1 MIIFLLDCFINLCIC
16 YLAVARKKLEK
27 MNFQGVSS
35 SEITQAITEMQE
47 IKKSMSQWTGDM
59 EKFRNGQKLLDRQR
73 YHPPSD
79 WLYID
84 QVEGEWSA
92 VKQLVSRKG
101 QQMENELPTIQ
112 AQILSDE
119 QIQNEKIK
127 EIEELWRNQRPNSGD
142 VLPHK
147 ALDILN
153 IIDGQVQRVKESYT
167 RICKAKELLGLE
179 PGNLARLEVLEE
191 EVGGL
196 KNVWTELN
204 RVWAGIEALKETP
217 LSGVVAKKLK
227 STLEEA
233 IEQLNALPN
242 RLRQYEAFEAMKD
255 RLQRFKKMNLII
267 LELKS
272 DAVKPRHWKKL
283 LDKLKITVSFTELNI
298 GHLWASDLIRNEN
311 AIKDI
316 LTVATGEYVLE
327 KMLRDIKEYWNA
339 FELELARYQNKC
351 KLIRGW
357 DELFAKMDD
366 DMNNLSSMKISPYYK
381 AFEEEILPWDDKLQ
395 KMRIIFDIWI
405 DVQRRWVYLEGIFFG
420 ASDIKEQ
427 LSNEYTRFKG
437 IDNEFTSLMKKVAA
451 KPNILDVISQPGLQ
465 KTLERLADLLAKIQK
480 ALGEYLETQR
490 SAFARF
496 YFVGDED
503 LLEIIGNS
511 KDVKNVQRHF
521 NKMFA
526 GISTLSN
533 EEEGD
538 LITGMNSR
546 EGESV
551 KFSKSVKISEDPK
564 INVWL
569 SKVEDQMQLSIADN
583 LQSAIKEISV
593 LSETKDKSKEQEK
606 LKQIELYPAQ
616 VVVLSMQVIWS
627 TKVEQA
633 LETGAAGLQEV
644 VSYIIDYLSL
654 LAERVLTDLPKEIR
668 QKYEQL
674 ITDFVHQ
681 RDVARL
687 LIVQGANSPKDF
699 AWAYHMRFY
708 WYPKEPSPL
717 KKLSIQMSSARFNY
731 GFEYLGV
738 GEKLVQTPLTDK
750 CYLTLTQALHMRM
763 GGNPFG
769 PAGTGKTESVKALGS
784 QLGFFVLVFNC
795 DETFDFQAMGRIFV
809 GLCQVGA
816 WGCFDEFNR
825 LEERMLSAV
834 SQQILTI
841 QTGLREKSS
850 KIHLMAKDVK
860 LNQQMGI
867 FVTMNPG
874 YAGRSNLPENLKQLF
889 RQMAMVKPDRELIA
903 QVMLYSQGY
912 RSAERLAGKIVSLF
926 ELCNDQLSSQPH
938 YDFGLRALKAVLN
951 SAGNL
956 RRGEKPVEFTSED
969 EMAEWEQKILLRS
982 VCDTIVPKL
991 IAEDIPLLSTL
1002 LTGVFPGSQINPIK
1016 EDRLREEIKQ
1026 LCIKRNLLCQ
1036 DSFMEKVLQLYQI
1049 QKLVHGVMM
1058 VGPSGCGKSAAWR
1071 ILLEAMY
1078 KVDKIKGEF
1087 YIVDPKAISKDDLYG
1102 KLDSTTLEW
1111 TDGVFTHILRNI
1123 TANVRGESSKRHW
1136 IIFDGDVDPEWAENL
1151 NSVLDDNK
1159 LLTLPNGE
1167 RINIP
1172 PNVRIMFE
1180 VESLKYATLATVSR
1194 CGMVWFSEEV
1204 VSLPMIF
1211 HHYLNRLKEDD
1222 YDDNWKNMFEG
1233 DNEADAK
1240 KSSEGMAKRE
1250 QSQESMTRERCV
1262 AVIKKLFEGES
1273 SFAVN
1278 AIMAADGMKH
1288 VMEFTLIRVIEAT
1301 FALIRKGVTN
1311 VLEYNESHSESP
1323 MDDSL
1328 LERYMRRWV
1337 LIAFAWGVGG
1347 SLNLQRRGEYCAKIQ
1362 SLNTEVTLPNF
1373 QPGTSLLEYGVST
1386 DDAEWYLWKK
1396 RVPTGEIDPQR
1407 VTDADLIITTV
1418 DTVRH
1423 QEILCSW
1430 LSEHRPFILCGPPGS
1445 GKTMTLMSTLKALPD
1460 FEMVFVNFS
1469 SSTSPGL
1476 LIKTFDQYCEYK
1488 KTSNG
1493 VILSPKQP
1501 NKWLIVF
1508 CDEINLPEI
1517 DKYGTI
1523 PVITFLRQLTEHH
1536 GFWRN
1541 SDKQWVSLERIQFV
1555 GACNPPTDSGR
1566 SPLSQRFLRHAPL
1579 ILVDFPGP
1587 DSLRQI
1593 YGTFNRA
1600 MLRKVPTLKQHAD
1613 SLTEAMVD
1621 FYTRSQN
1628 HFTADMQPHY
1638 IYSPRELTRWKYAIN
1653 EALEPLESLE
1663 DLVRLWAHE
1672 ALRLFQDRLVH
1683 PDEKKWCEELV
1694 DEVAMKCFPNLQPNA
1709 LERPILFTTY
1719 LSKNYQSVEREAL
1732 RSFIQARLKVF
1743 YEEELNVP
1751 IVVFDSVLDHILRI
1765 DRVLRQ
1771 PIGHVL
1777 LVGSSGVGKTTLSR
1791 FVSWMNNLSI
1801 FQIKAGRNYSLAD
1814 FDRDLREVMM
1824 RSGCKQEKICFI
1836 FDESNV
1842 LSIAFMERMNALL
1855 ASGEVPGLF
1864 EGEDYMALINQCK
1877 EASLRDNKMVDSEE
1891 QLYKNFIKN
1900 VQRNLHVVFTM
1911 NPSNPDFSNRTA
1923 SSPALFNRCVIDWFG
1938 EWSQEGLFQ
1947 VAKEFTLTVDAEASS
1962 FKKKD
1967 LKENAELRHTFMVNL
1982 IVQIHNSVVE
1992 INKRL
1997 AKSAKKF
2004 NYITPRD
2011 FLDFIKQF
2019 VRLHAEKK
2027 EELIEQQ
2034 RHLGAGLNKLKET
2047 EEQVIKLQ
2055 VELDKYKEE
2064 LDKKEKLANEKLK
2077 LMVAEQNEA
2086 EKRREASIKLSQ
2098 ELDIKQGVIKER
2110 QAIVNQELEE
2120 AVPALEKAKNAV
2132 SGINPK
2138 DLNEMRK
2145 LLKPPELVKL
2155 TAEAVVSLLT
2165 GKVEKWDWKEVLA
2178 EMSKNT
2184 FMSSVL
2190 GFNSEKISAPL
2201 KKKLIDTYTAK
2212 PEWDIERIRR
2222 ASQVAGPLADWVTSQ
2237 IKYADILTKVQP
2249 LRDEV
2254 AGLKKEEEVLLNKAK
2269 ETNRND

>member
-1 MIIFLLDCFINLCIC
+1 MS
-16 YLAVARKKLEK
+16 
-27 MNFQGVSS
+27 FQGVPSN
-35 SEITQAITEMQE
+35 EITQFITEIQE
-47 IKKSMSQWTGDM
+47 IKKNQALWTGDM

-92 VKQLVSRKG
+92 VKQLLTRKN
-101 QQMENELPTIQ
+101 QQMEGEIPTIQ
-112 AQILSDE
+112 AQLLSDE
-119 QIQNEKIK
+119 QVQNGKIK
-127 EIEELWRNQRPNSGD
+127 DIEELWRNQRPYSGD
-142 VLPHK
+142 MLPNE
-147 ALDILN
+147 ALDTLN
-153 IIDGQVQRVKESYT
+153 IIDGQLQRVKENYS
-167 RICKAKELLGLE
+167 RICQAKELLGLE
-179 PGNLARLEVLEE
+179 PGNMQRIEVLEE
-191 EVGGL
+191 EVQGL
-196 KNVWTELN
+196 KGVWSELN
-204 RVWAGIEALKETP
+204 RIWISVEALRETP
-217 LSGVVAKKLK
+217 LTGAVPKKLK
-227 STLEEA
+227 TTLDDA
-233 IEQLNALPN
+233 LEQMNAFPN
-242 RLRQYEAFEAMKD
+242 RLRQYEAFEAMKS
-255 RLQRFKKMNLII
+255 RLLNYKKMNLII
-267 LELKS
+267 IELKS
-272 DAVKPRHWKKL
+272 EAMKPRHWKKL
-283 LDKLKITVSFTELNI
+283 LDKLKISTSLNELTV
-298 GHLWASDLIRNEN
+298 GHLWGVDLLRYEN
-311 AIKDI
+311 PIKDI
-316 LTVATGEYVLE
+316 LTVARGEMVLE
-327 KMLRDIKEYWNA
+327 EMLRGIKEYWNT
-339 FELELARYQNKC
+339 FELELARYQSKC
-351 KLIRGW
+351 KLIKGW

-366 DMNNLSSMKISPYYK
+366 DMNNLASMKISPFYK

-420 ASDIKEQ
+420 SSDIKEQ

-437 IDNEFTSLMKKVAA
+437 IDNEFTSLMKKVAG
-451 KPNILDVISQPGLQ
+451 KPNILDVISLPGLQ

-480 ALGEYLETQR
+480 ALGEYLEMQR

-511 KDVKNVQRHF
+511 RDVKNVQRHF

-526 GISTLSN
+526 GISTLAS
-533 EEEGD
+533 EEAGD
-538 LITGMNSR
+538 LITGMSSR

-551 KFSKSVKISEDPK
+551 KFSSNVKISDNPK

-569 SKVEDQMQLSIADN
+569 TNVENQMQLSIADS
-583 LQSAIKEISV
+583 LSSSVKEIS
-593 LSETKDKSKEQEK
+593 SHSDMKDKSKEQEK
-606 LKQIELYPAQ
+606 LSLIEQYPAQ
-616 VVVLSMQVIWS
+616 VVLLSMQIVWS
-627 TKVEQA
+627 TKIEAA
-633 LETGAAGLQEV
+633 LESGGEAMQGV
-644 VSYIIDYLSL
+644 IDYILNYLTL
-654 LAERVLTDLPKEIR
+654 LAERVLTSLPKEIR

-687 LIVQGANSPKDF
+687 LVSQGTNSPKDF
-699 AWAYHMRFY
+699 SWQYHMRFY

-717 KKLSIQMSSARFNY
+717 KKLSIQMSRASFHY

-750 CYLTLTQALHMRM
+750 CYLTLTQALHLRM

-769 PAGTGKTESVKALGS
+769 PAGTGKTESVKALGA

-841 QTGLREKSS
+841 QTGLREKSNN
-850 KIHLMAKDVK
+850 IYLMGKDVK

-938 YDFGLRALKAVLN
+938 YDFGLRALKSVLA

-956 RRGEKPVEFTSED
+956 KRAEKDVEINTD
-969 EMAEWEQKILLRS
+969 EELIELEQRILLRS

-991 IAEDIPLLSTL
+991 VAEDVPLLSTL
-1002 LTGVFPGSQINPIK
+1002 LSGVFPGSEINPIK
-1016 EDRLREEIKQ
+1016 EEKLREAIKS
-1026 LCIKRNLLCQ
+1026 LCSKRNLECH

-1049 QKLVHGVMM
+1049 QKLAHGVMM

-1071 ILLEAMY
+1071 ILFEALYM
-1078 KVDKIKGEF
+1078 VDKIKGE
-1087 YIVDPKAISKDDLYG
+1087 YYLIDPKAITKDDLYG
-1102 KLDSTTLEW
+1102 RLDSTTLEW
-1111 TDGVFTHILRNI
+1111 TDGVFTHILRKI
-1123 TANVRGESSKRHW
+1123 AENVRGESSKRHW

-1151 NSVLDDNK
+1151 NSVLDDNR

-1172 PNVRIMFE
+1172 SNVRIMFE

-1194 CGMVWFSEEV
+1194 CGMVWFSEDV
-1204 VSLPMIF
+1204 VNLPMIF
-1211 HHYLNRLKEDD
+1211 HHYLKRLKEDD
-1222 YDDNWKNMFEG
+1222 YDNNWKNMFE
-1233 DNEADAK
+1233 DETHTNKANESDQQ
-1240 KSSEGMAKRE
+1240 RE
-1250 QSQESMTRERCV
+1250 QSEEAITREKCV
-1262 AVIKKLFEGES
+1262 NSVLKLYEGEN

-1278 AIMAADGMKH
+1278 AIQAAESMRH
-1288 VMEFTLIRVIEAT
+1288 VMEFTFIRVIEAM
-1301 FALIRKGVTN
+1301 FALVRKGVTN
-1311 VLEYNESHSESP
+1311 VLEYNESHPEDP
-1323 MDDSL
+1323 MSDL
-1328 LERYMRRWV
+1328 VIEKYMRRWV
-1337 LIAFAWGVGG
+1337 MISFVWGVGG
-1347 SLNLQRRGEYCAKIQ
+1347 SLNLQRRGEYANKVQ
-1362 SLNTEVTLPNF
+1362 SLNTDITLPNF
-1373 QPGTSLLEYGVST
+1373 QPDTTLLEYCVSS
-1386 DDAEWYLWKK
+1386 DDAEWYMWRK
-1396 RVPTGEIDPQR
+1396 RVPNVEIDPQR

-1476 LIKTFDQYCEYK
+1476 LLKTFDQYCEYT
-1488 KTSNG
+1488 KTSSG
-1493 VILSPKQP
+1493 VTLRPKQP
-1501 NKWLIVF
+1501 NKWLVVF
-1508 CDEINLPEI
+1508 CDEINLPET

-1523 PVITFLRQLTEHH
+1523 PVITFLRQLTEHR
-1536 GFWRN
+1536 GYWRN

-1555 GACNPPTDSGR
+1555 GACNPPTDIGR
-1566 SPLSQRFLRHAPL
+1566 STLSLRFLRHAPL

-1587 DSLRQI
+1587 ESLKQI

-1600 MLRKVPTLKQHAD
+1600 MLRKVPTLKQFAD
-1613 SLTEAMVD
+1613 CLTEAMVEL
-1621 FYTRSQN
+1621 YTRSQQ

-1653 EALEPLESLE
+1653 EAIEPLESLE

-1672 ALRLFQDRLVH
+1672 ALRLFQDRLVF
-1683 PDEKKWCEELV
+1683 PEEKKWCEELV
-1694 DEVAMKCFPNLQPNA
+1694 DEVAFKCFPNLQATA

-1719 LSKNYQSVEREAL
+1719 ISKYYQSVDRETL

-1777 LVGSSGVGKTTLSR
+1777 LVGASGVGKTTLSR

-1801 FQIKAGRNYSLAD
+1801 FQIKAGRNYSLTD
-1814 FDRDLREVMM
+1814 FDTDLREVMM
-1824 RSGCKQEKICFI
+1824 RSGCKQEKITFI

-1842 LSIAFMERMNALL
+1842 LSVAFMERMNALL

-1864 EGEDYMALINQCK
+1864 EGEDYLALINQCK
-1877 EASLRDNKMVDSEE
+1877 DAAMRDNKMVDSEE
-1891 QLYKNFIKN
+1891 QLYKNFVKA

-1938 EWSQEGLFQ
+1938 EWSAEGLFQ
-1947 VAKEFTLTVDAEASS
+1947 VAKEFTLVIDPSESS

-1967 LKENAELRHTFMVNL
+1967 VRENIELRHQLLVNN
-1982 IVQIHNSVVE
+1982 IVQIHHSVVE

-2019 VRLHAEKK
+2019 IRLHSEKK
-2027 EELIEQQ
+2027 EQLEEQQ
-2034 RHLGAGLNKLKET
+2034 YHLNVGLNKLKET
-2047 EEQVIKLQ
+2047 EDQVVKLQ
-2055 VELDKYKEE
+2055 AELDRYKTD
-2064 LDKKEKLANEKLK
+2064 LDAKDKQANEKLK
-2077 LMVAEQNEA
+2077 LMVAEQNQA
-2086 EKRREASIKLSQ
+2086 EQKRENSIKLQS
-2098 ELDIKQGVIKER
+2098 ELEIKQANIKER
-2110 QAIVNQELEE
+2110 QTVVTQELEE
-2120 AVPALEKAKNAV
+2120 AVPALEKAKTSV
-2132 SGINPK
+2132 SSISTQQ
-2138 DLNEMRK
+2138 LNEMRN
-2145 LLKPPELVKL
+2145 LPNPPSAVKL
-2155 TAEAVVSLLT
+2155 TAEAVVSLLLGEFKNWSWAEVKSEMKKSNFMT
-2165 GKVEKWDWKEVLA
+2165 NVLNFNTDKV
-2178 EMSKNT
+2178 SQT
-2184 FMSSVL
+2184 
-2190 GFNSEKISAPL
+2190 L
-2201 KKKLIDTYTAK
+2201 KSKLIQNYTGK
-2212 PEWDIERIRR
+2212 PEWDVDKIFK
-2222 ASQVAGPLADWVTSQ
+2222 ASKAAGPLADWVTSQ
-2237 IKYADILTKVQP
+2237 LKYADILTRVQP
-2249 LRDEV
+2249 LRNEVTDLQKDEEKL
-2254 AGLKKEEEVLLNKAK
+2254 LKQSDDLNS
-2269 ETNRND
+2269 TSSPLP